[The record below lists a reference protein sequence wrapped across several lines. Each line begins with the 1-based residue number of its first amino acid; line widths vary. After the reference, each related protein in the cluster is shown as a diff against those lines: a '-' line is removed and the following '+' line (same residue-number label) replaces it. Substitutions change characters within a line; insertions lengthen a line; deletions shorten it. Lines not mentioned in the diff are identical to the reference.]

1 MQQPVEPLGCRM
13 TPQENEIHTGEESW
27 WQDPYGNLA
36 AVREHYRTGVTSEGL
51 KAILRWE
58 DAEDLLKGDRFENEG
73 LEFIE
78 RRGFRPGDA
87 LYEWRR
93 YSIGALNGE
102 DHRRIRSLVSRALT
116 HRSVDGMRPRIR
128 EHARN
133 LLRGSH
139 AAGEIEARASF
150 AQRLPF
156 LTITDFLGIE
166 LEEALTV
173 AEKMGQGSAD
183 AFGPRVTQEI
193 RDNANGAFAA
203 MMEFVGELYENRRS
217 EPREDLL
224 TDLIQA
230 EEGGDRLSHEEL
242 IVLFTNIF
250 GGAIETTASVITS
263 GLFELACHPKQA
275 ALLRSDPERWK
286 HGATE
291 EILRHRPG
299 FYAAGKRATCAHE
312 AYGLAFEEGES
323 ISILIGG
330 PNRDPARWED
340 PDRFDITRDPR
351 NWSLS
356 FSMGEHFC
364 LGQALARAEIQ
375 EAMQVFVTE
384 CDVIELVEQPRWM
397 PYVMVN
403 RLESLSLRYRPA
415 SA

>member
-1 MQQPVEPLGCRM
+1 MSIRG
-13 TPQENEIHTGEESW
+13 NEIPTEEASW
-27 WQDPYGNLA
+27 WQDPYPSLA
-36 AVREHYRTGVTSEGL
+36 SVRDHHRTGVTSEGL

-78 RRGFRPGDA
+78 RRGFRPGDP

-93 YSIGALNGE
+93 HSIGALNGE

-133 LLRGSH
+133 LLEGSR
-139 AAGEIEARASF
+139 ASGEIEARSLF

-156 LTITDFLGIE
+156 LTITDFLGIR
-166 LEEALTV
+166 LEEAMAV

-193 RDNANGAFAA
+193 RDNANAAFGA
-203 MMEFVGELYENRRS
+203 MMEFVGNLYEDRRS
-217 EPREDLL
+217 HPREDLL
-224 TDLIQA
+224 TNLIEA
-230 EEGGDRLSHEEL
+230 EEGGDRLSHDEL

-263 GLFELACHPKQA
+263 GLFELARHPEQA

-291 EILRHRPG
+291 EIVRHRPG
-299 FYAAGKRATCAHE
+299 FYAAGKKATRAHE
-312 AYGLAFEEGES
+312 AYGLEFAEGES
-323 ISILIGG
+323 ITILLGG

-384 CDVIELVEQPRWM
+384 CDEIELCEEPRWM
-397 PYVMVN
+397 PHVMVN

-415 SA
+415 AETPRP